1 MCAARGWARW
11 WASTVVAAA
20 CAVCLVLA
28 WTAAFAAQAADEDY
42 AAIFGERYVEA
53 EKFLKQNPWIPD
65 ALRLPPEESRIALAV
80 VFPEIIR
87 FSALEDKI
95 QVRALKVLY
104 VQYGPDYANFSVGHF
119 QMKPAF
125 IEFLESDWD
134 KLSSAGEK
142 AAAGIPAFE
151 RGDTREL
158 RKNRILRLD
167 DMRWQVTYLR
177 VFMLVMK
184 KRYGQVAF
192 RDAEDRVRFYAT
204 AYNAGYAA
212 GEKRLRQAIAEKRFH
227 LELFFPKTTYN
238 YADVAVFFFRRSVP
252 R

>member
-1 MCAARGWARW
+1 VFQERAWVLGS
-11 WASTVVAAA
+11 ASVAAAA
-20 CAVCLVLA
+20 CALCSVLV
-28 WTAAFAAQAADEDY
+28 WPAALAAQPADEDY
-42 AAIFGERYVEA
+42 AAIFGDRYVEA
-53 EKFLKQNPWIPD
+53 EKFLEQNPWIPD
-65 ALRLPPEESRIALAV
+65 ALRLPPEETRMALAV

-87 FSALEDKI
+87 FSALEDEI

-104 VQYGPDYANFSVGHF
+104 VQYGTGYANFSVGHF

-125 IEFLESDWD
+125 IEFLESDWN

-167 DMRWQVTYLR
+167 DIHWQVVYLR
-177 VFMLVMK
+177 AFMLVMK
-184 KRYGQVAF
+184 KRYGRVAF

-227 LELFFPKTTYN
+227 LELFFPKTTFN
-238 YADVAVFFFRRSVP
+238 YADVAVFFYRRSGF